1 MSATHL
7 HLMFN
12 HLPVLG
18 TPLVLALLLW
28 GLLRRSRDVQ
38 RAALGAAVIVAALS
52 YPVFLTGEPAEEQ
65 VEDASWMQERL
76 VHEHEER
83 AEAALIAI
91 MVAGA
96 LALVTLWQSR
106 GDRPVATGLTGIT
119 AAGLLVS
126 AGLFGWAALAG
137 GVIRH
142 DEIRD
147 GATLAQP
154 AGALPTDSLGAGGG
168 DDDGDDD

>member
-28 GLLRRSRDVQ
+28 GLFRRSRDVQ
-38 RAALGAAVIVAALS
+38 RTALGAAVIVAALS
-52 YPVFLTGEPAEEQ
+52 YPVFLTGEPAEER
-65 VEDASWMQERL
+65 VEDAAWMQERM

-91 MVAGA
+91 MITGA
-96 LALVTLWQSR
+96 VALVTLWQSR
-106 GDRPVATGLTGIT
+106 GDRPVTIGLTGLT
-119 AAGLLVS
+119 AAGLLAS

-142 DEIRD
+142 DEIRA
-147 GATLAQP
+147 GTALAPPAAEQP
-154 AGALPTDSLGAGGG
+154 ADGPGAGGG